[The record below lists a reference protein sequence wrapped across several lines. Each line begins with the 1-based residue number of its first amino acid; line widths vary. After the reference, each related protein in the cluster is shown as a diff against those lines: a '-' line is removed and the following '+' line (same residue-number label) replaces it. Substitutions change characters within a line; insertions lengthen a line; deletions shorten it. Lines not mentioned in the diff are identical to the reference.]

1 MKYKTENELTKI
13 VEAFENRT
21 FSRKNWRHTDHLVVG
36 NYYLSEHDFDTALLK
51 MREGIFKL
59 LHSFEIDL
67 SKEMEGYHETLTVF
81 WLKTIDDFRKSKTS
95 ASNLESCNEIIENFD
110 KDYPLKFYSR
120 ELLFSD
126 DARAKFVESNLKVKC
141 DY

>member
-21 FSRKNWRHTDHLVVG
+21 FSRENWRHADHLVVG
-36 NYYLSEHDFDTALLK
+36 NHYLSNHDFDTALAN

-67 SKEMEGYHETLTVF
+67 SKEMPFHETLTVF
-81 WLKTIDDFRKSKTS
+81 WLKTIDDFRKTKSG
-95 ASNLESCNEIIENFD
+95 ASNLEICNAIIENFD

-120 ELLFSD
+120 EFLFSD
-126 DARAKFVESNLKVKC
+126 EARAKFVEGDLI
-141 DY
+141 